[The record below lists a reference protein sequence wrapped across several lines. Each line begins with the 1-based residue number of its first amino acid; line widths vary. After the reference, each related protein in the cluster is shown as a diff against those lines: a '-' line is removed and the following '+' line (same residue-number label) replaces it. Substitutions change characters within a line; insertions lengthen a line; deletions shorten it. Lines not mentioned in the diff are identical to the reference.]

1 MCRLSSV
8 GRIAALACVL
18 LSASLLAA
26 PTHSFYLPGMY
37 PKAHAPN
44 SVINVKVNSLTSN
57 ETGLPFNFYSLPFC
71 RPEEGIQKLDENF
84 GEVLVG
90 DMIENSPYKFNML
103 VTQRAVKVCDS
114 GPLNESDVEHFKM
127 RIDDHYHINL
137 LLDNLPVTLYALEE
151 NPGDILTGFPIGYV
165 SNGQYYIY
173 NHILFKVLVHEY
185 KETPAGL
192 AGMSIG
198 DSTLDVLPEEG
209 LPEGK
214 GNSGFLVV
222 GFESAACSI
231 RRVPDQSKPRYTA
244 LDPVD
249 CFKTD
254 PQPIAPGETI
264 VFTFDVLW
272 EKSDIQWASRW
283 DAYLKMRSDQVHWFS
298 ILNSLMVISFLA
310 GMVFVILLRSVHRDL
325 AKIEQLDKEE
335 AQQLADES
343 GWKLVVGDVFRTPN
357 YPGILCVVVANGT
370 QLIAMATVT
379 IFFAALGFMSPAS
392 RGALLMGMVFL
403 YLLLGAAAGYV
414 AARLWVTLTGLTE
427 GAVVLAFKVACFFPG
442 ICAVVLTLVNFL
454 LWGTDST
461 GAVPLTLYFYLFFI
475 WFVISVPLT
484 IAGTRAGFRADRLQ
498 YPVRT
503 NQIPRQ
509 IPEQSYSPWLLI
521 IGGGILPFGTL
532 YIELF
537 FIMSSMWMQR
547 IYYGFGFLFIVLVL
561 LIVVCAE
568 VAVVFTYLQLTM
580 EDYRWW
586 WRSFFASGA
595 VAFYVFLYSINY
607 LIVDLHRMHGTL
619 SAIIFMCYS
628 VLMTL
633 AIFLA
638 TGATQ
643 ARFKATIQSQRR
655 LAQDLLQH

>member
-1 MCRLSSV
+1 
-8 GRIAALACVL
+8 
-18 LSASLLAA
+18 
-26 PTHSFYLPGMY
+26 MY

-44 SVINVKVNSLTSN
+44 SLIYVNVNSLTSN
-57 ETGLPFNFYSLPFC
+57 ETGLPFNYYSLPFC
-71 RPEEGIQKLDENF
+71 TPEEGVKRLDENF
-84 GEVLVG
+84 GEVLIG
-90 DMIENSPYKFNML
+90 DMIENSPYKFQML

-114 GPLNESDVEHFKM
+114 GPLNQSDVDHFKM

-151 NPGDILTGFPIGYV
+151 NPGDILTGFPIGYF

-192 AGMSIG
+192 AGMSMG
-198 DSTLDVLPEEG
+198 DSALDVLPEEG
-209 LPEGK
+209 YPEG
-214 GNSGFLVV
+214 NNTSGFLVV

-231 RRVPDQSKPRYTA
+231 HREAQTSAARYST
-244 LDPVD
+244 LDPID

-254 PQPIAPGETI
+254 PQPILPGETI

-272 EKSDIQWASRW
+272 EKSPIAWASRW

-325 AKIEQLDKEE
+325 AKIEQMDKEE

-343 GWKLVVGDVFRTPN
+343 GWKLVVGDVFRTPP
-357 YPGILCVVVANGT
+357 YPGVLCVLVANGA
-370 QLIAMATVT
+370 QLLAMATIT

-403 YLLLGAAAGYV
+403 YLLLGIAAGYIS
-414 AARLWVTLTGLTE
+414 ARMWVSLTGLPE
-427 GAVVLAFKVACFFPG
+427 GAKALAIKVACFFPG
-442 ICAVVLTLVNFL
+442 VCSLVLMFINFM
-454 LWGTDST
+454 LWGTGST
-461 GAVPLTLYFYLFFI
+461 GAVPLTLFFYIFFL

-484 IAGTRAGFRADRLQ
+484 VVGCNAGLRAEKIAF
-498 YPVRT
+498 PVRT
-503 NQIPRQ
+503 NQIPREV
-509 IPEQSYSPWLLI
+509 PEQSYSPWLLI
-521 IGGGILPFGTL
+521 VAGGILPFGTL

-547 IYYGFGFLFIVLVL
+547 IYYGFGFLFVVLIL
-561 LIVVCAE
+561 LMVVCAE

-595 VAFYVFLYSINY
+595 VALYVFLYSINY
-607 LIVDLHRMHGTL
+607 LIVDLHRMHGAL
-619 SAIIFMCYS
+619 SNIIFMCYS

-638 TGATQ
+638 TGAVGFFSS
-643 ARFKATIQSQRR
+643 AYFVYYIFSSVK
-655 LAQDLLQH
+655 LD